1 MTSIILCGGLLIG
14 ASSVPGQV
22 PSASTA
28 CAAPRAFIAA
38 ALGLGDGP
46 VVPPPPAAQENTVT
60 GMPANGD
67 DVNTVIPIA
76 RMPITLV
83 ARQSPVRDES
93 VTVALWEDRRVTF
106 NLTRK
111 GQAGEP
117 VELCHDVKDLIG
129 RRFDAAYEQE
139 SGDGLVVCYEPR
151 KGALLCVTFS
161 GADVRREKE
170 LKVPGDLNVA
180 YMGMKAR
187 ALSDEIVLMVS
198 GITPSNKLQLLSNV
212 WDGRSWRGW
221 ETVSDDL
228 EREELGQDRLAPESS
243 QARADA
249 PRETTPP
256 AAAK

>member
-14 ASSVPGQV
+14 ASSVPGHV
-22 PSASTA
+22 SSASTT
-28 CAAPRAFIAA
+28 CAATPAFIAA
-38 ALGLGDGP
+38 AIGLGDKP
-46 VVPPPPAAQENTVT
+46 VVPPPPRTKQNAGAEKPAPDIDTVV
-60 GMPANGD
+60 PL
-67 DVNTVIPIA
+67 A

-111 GQAGEP
+111 GEAGEP
-117 VELCHDVKDLIG
+117 IELCDDVKELFG

-139 SGDGLVVCYEPR
+139 SGEGLVVCYAPG
-151 KGALLCVTFS
+151 KSALLCVTFS

-170 LKVPGDLNVA
+170 LKVPGGLKVA

-198 GITPSNKLQLLSNV
+198 GITSSNKLQLLSNV
-212 WDGRSWRGW
+212 WDGRKWRGW

-249 PRETTPP
+249 PREKAP